1 MSCSAATAPAAS
13 STSAATIDLRS
24 TDSGAAAKHPEE
36 SSAAVGQSGPS
47 ATPAVLG
54 AGVFPVVV
62 SAKAPGAIA
71 SDAKPVVPSLPYL
84 GRLDL
89 GIEDKARF
97 FDRIAGLVS

>member
-1 MSCSAATAPAAS
+1 MSCSDTTAPAAS
-13 STSAATIDLRS
+13 STSAATVDLWS
-24 TDSGAAAKHPEE
+24 TDSGVASKHPEG

-47 ATPAVLG
+47 GTPAVSS
-54 AGVFPVVV
+54 AGVVPDAP
-62 SAKAPGAIA
+62 SSKAPDAV
-71 SDAKPVVPSLPYL
+71 SPDAKPAAPGPPYL